1 MPPLETPELEINFS
15 APQFLLPGIDG
26 KQYKLEE
33 IKGAKGL
40 VVAFICN
47 HCPYV
52 KSIADKIAK
61 EALELQ
67 KIGINF
73 LGINSNDP
81 IAYPED
87 SFENMKLFA
96 VKHHYSFP
104 YLFDESQEVARAYGA
119 VCTPDFFGFN
129 SDLKLVYRGRLD
141 AAGKNFLPEAKRE
154 LFLAMEKISQDLPI
168 KDKQYPSLGCSIKW
182 RI

>member
-1 MPPLETPELEINFS
+1 MPPLETPELEMNFS
-15 APQFLLPGIDG
+15 APFFNLPAIDG
-26 KQYKLEE
+26 KNYTLE
-33 IKGAKGL
+33 GLKGL
-40 VVAFICN
+40 KGLIVAFICN

-52 KSIADKIAK
+52 QSIADKIAK
-61 EALELQ
+61 EAIELK
-67 KIGINF
+67 KIGIN
-73 LGINSNDP
+73 LVGINSNDP

-87 SFENMKLFA
+87 SFDHMKIFA
-96 VKHHYSFP
+96 EKHHFTFP
-104 YLFDESQEVARAYGA
+104 YLFDATQEVAKAYGA

-141 AAGKNFLPEAKRE
+141 AAGKNFLPDSKRE

-168 KDKQYPSLGCSIKW
+168 TDKQYPSLGCSIKW

>member
-1 MPPLETPELEINFS
+1 MPPLETPELINNFL
-15 APQFLLPGIDG
+15 APAFKLPATDG
-26 KQYKLEE
+26 KFYTLQEL
-33 IKGAKGL
+33 KGPKGL
-40 VVAFICN
+40 VIAFICN

-52 KSIADKIAK
+52 KAIADKIAK
-61 EALELQ
+61 EAIALQ

-73 LGINSNDP
+73 VGINANDP

-96 VKHHYSFP
+96 QENHYSFP
-104 YLFDESQEVARAYGA
+104 YLFDESQEVAKAYDA

-129 SDLKLVYRGRLD
+129 SDLLLVYRGRLD
-141 AAGKNFLPEAKRE
+141 AAGKNIMPEATRD
-154 LFLAMEKISQDLPI
+154 LFLAMEEISQDLPI
-168 KDKQYPSLGCSIKW
+168 SNKQYPSIGCSIKW